1 MKLTDIYAI
10 ASLKAGR
17 TLKREVNKNGIRLVT
32 SIFSRGGK
40 LSRQGTIY
48 DGEYPPYTV
57 HGEGFTC
64 CDLTANDWE
73 VEENNA

>member
-1 MKLTDIYAI
+1 MKLTDTCAI
-10 ASLKAGR
+10 DCLKAGR
-17 TLKREVNKNGIRLVT
+17 TLQREVNKNGIRLVT

-57 HGEGFTC
+57 HGEHFTFS
-64 CDLTANDWE
+64 DLTADDWE